1 MKKLSKLSMSKTLA
15 ASLLAIALLQGCATS
30 KVAALKIAAPKE
42 LMVSPNCLGL
52 TGKFTQLIEI
62 VTATQFNPADSAET
76 FMMAGTD
83 MAAKCEA
90 DAVRLQGLQNLIKA
104 Q

>member
-1 MKKLSKLSMSKTLA
+1 
-15 ASLLAIALLQGCATS
+15 
-30 KVAALKIAAPKE
+30 
-42 LMVSPNCLGL
+42 MVKPNCLGL
-52 TGKFTQLIEI
+52 TGKFNQLIEI
-62 VTATQFNPADSAET
+62 VTATQFNATDTADT
-76 FMMAGTD
+76 FLMAGVD